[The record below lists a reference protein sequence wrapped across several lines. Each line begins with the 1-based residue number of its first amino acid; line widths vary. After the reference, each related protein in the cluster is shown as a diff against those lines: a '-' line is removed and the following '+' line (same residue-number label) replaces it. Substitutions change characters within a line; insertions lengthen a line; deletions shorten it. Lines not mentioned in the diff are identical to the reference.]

1 MTPLRASL
9 DVRQVQLVESVR
21 RTSDPIGFD
30 RIRSILTSN
39 VCEID
44 AAEDRYH
51 EAIDV
56 ARSQSAESR
65 EHRAATR
72 PQGKTTDARDLL
84 APVYGWFTGR
94 FDTTDMKEA
103 KTLLEELS

>member
-1 MTPLRASL
+1 M
-9 DVRQVQLVESVR
+9 VESIR
-21 RTSDPIGFD
+21 RDSDPIGFD

-56 ARSQSAESR
+56 ARSQSAESW
-65 EHRAATR
+65 EHRAETG
-72 PQGKTTDARDLL
+72 PQGKTTEARDLL
-84 APVYGWFTGR
+84 APIHGWFTGG